1 MAVTIKDVA
10 KAANVATST
19 VSRVISDS
27 PNISEKTKRKV
38 RKVMEDMGYYIN
50 LNARVL
56 VQQST
61 QTIGIVMK
69 NSTIES
75 LHDPFFPV
83 VLQGISSYAN
93 KQDFS
98 ISITTGDT
106 EEAIFHDV
114 EKMVQ
119 GKRVDGMVVTYSKEN
134 DKVVPYLLKCG
145 IPFVV
150 VGKPVVHTNEIMYVN
165 NDNVQAAKDATEH
178 LIQLGHENIAFIGG
192 DKEFE
197 VAVSRLRGY
206 REAMLVNQLA
216 LVEDYMKQSSSLD
229 CLEKVVSELLA
240 LSVIPTAIIGTDDL
254 TSLHIMSVL
263 RHKNVRVPEDISLIS
278 FNNTMIAQLS
288 NPRLTS
294 VDTNIFQLGFE
305 AARCLIE
312 EIKERS
318 TYVKSVIIPT
328 KIETRDSTAAF
339 VPNTIR

>member
-10 KAANVATST
+10 KEANVATST

-27 PNISEKTKRKV
+27 PNISDKTKRKV
-38 RKVMEDMGYYIN
+38 RKVMDEMGYYIN

-98 ISITTGDT
+98 ISLTTGDT

-119 GKRVDGMVVTYSKEN
+119 GKRVDGMVVTYSKAN
-134 DKVVPYLLKCG
+134 DKVVPYLLKRG

-165 NDNVQAAKDATEH
+165 NDNVQAAKDATEY
-178 LIQLGHENIAFIGG
+178 LIQLGHKKIAFIGG
-192 DKEFE
+192 DNEFE
-197 VAVSRLRGY
+197 VAISRLSGY
-206 REAMLVNQLA
+206 RET
-216 LVEDYMKQSSSLD
+216 MKSHADLLNEAYIKESSSLD
-229 CLEKVVSELLA
+229 CIEAIVSELLA
-240 LSVIPTAIIGTDDL
+240 LPDRPTAIIGTDDL
-254 TSLHIMSVL
+254 ASLHIMSVL
-263 RHKNVRVPEDISLIS
+263 RKKNIRVPEDISLIS
-278 FNNTMIAQLS
+278 FNNTMIAQLA
-288 NPRLTS
+288 NPSLTS
-294 VDTNIFQLGFE
+294 IDTNIFQLGYE

-318 TYVKSVIIPT
+318 TYAKSIIIPT
-328 KIETRDSTAAF
+328 KIEIRDSTRS
-339 VPNTIR
+339 I

>member
-10 KAANVATST
+10 KEANVATST

-38 RKVMEDMGYYIN
+38 RKVMEEMGYYIN

-61 QTIGIVMK
+61 QNIGIVMK

-106 EEAIFHDV
+106 EEAILHDV

-165 NDNVQAAKDATEH
+165 NDNVLAAKDATEH
-178 LIQLGHENIAFIGG
+178 LIKLGHEKIAFIGG
-192 DKEFE
+192 DNEFE
-197 VAVSRLRGY
+197 VSISRLRGY
-206 REAMLVNQLA
+206 QETMQLHALKLNESYVKEAP
-216 LVEDYMKQSSSLD
+216 SSD
-229 CLEKVVSELLA
+229 CIERIVTELLA
-240 LSVIPTAIIGTDDL
+240 LPDRPTAIIGTDDL

-263 RHKNVRVPEDISLIS
+263 RKKHVHVPEDISLIS
-278 FNNTMIAQLS
+278 FNNTMVAQLS
-288 NPRLTS
+288 NPSLTS
-294 VDTNIFQLGFE
+294 IDTNVFQLGYE

-318 TYVKSVIIPT
+318 TYAKSVIIPT
-328 KIETRDSTAAF
+328 KIEIRDSTA
-339 VPNTIR
+339 PI

>member
-10 KAANVATST
+10 KEANVATST

-27 PNISEKTKRKV
+27 PNISDKTKRKV
-38 RKVMEDMGYYIN
+38 RKVMEEMGYYIN

-93 KQDFS
+93 KQDFN

-119 GKRVDGMVVTYSKEN
+119 GKRVDGMVVTYSKAN
-134 DKVVPYLLKCG
+134 DKVVPYLLKRG

-165 NDNVQAAKDATEH
+165 NDNVQAAKDATEY
-178 LIQLGHENIAFIGG
+178 LIKLGHEKIAFIGG
-192 DKEFE
+192 DNEFE
-197 VAVSRLRGY
+197 VAISRLSGY
-206 REAMLVNQLA
+206 REAMKSHIDLLNEA
-216 LVEDYMKQSSSLD
+216 YIKEAPSLD
-229 CLEKVVSELLA
+229 SIEIIMSELLA
-240 LSVIPTAIIGTDDL
+240 LPDRPTAIIGTDDL
-254 TSLHIMSVL
+254 ASLHIMSVL
-263 RHKNVRVPEDISLIS
+263 RKMNVRVPEDISLIS
-278 FNNTMIAQLS
+278 FNNTMIAHLA
-288 NPRLTS
+288 NPSLTS
-294 VDTNIFQLGFE
+294 VDTNVFQLGYE

-312 EIKERS
+312 EIKEPS
-318 TYVKSVIIPT
+318 TYAKSIIIPT
-328 KIETRDSTAAF
+328 KIEIRDSTT
-339 VPNTIR
+339 TI

>member
-10 KAANVATST
+10 KEANVATST

-27 PNISEKTKRKV
+27 PNISDKTKRKV
-38 RKVMEDMGYYIN
+38 RKVMEEMGYYIN

-83 VLQGISSYAN
+83 VLQGISTYAN

-119 GKRVDGMVVTYSKEN
+119 GKRVDGMVVTYSKAN
-134 DKVVPYLLKCG
+134 DKVVPYLLKRG

-165 NDNVQAAKDATEH
+165 NDNVQAAKDATEY
-178 LIQLGHENIAFIGG
+178 LIELGHRKIAYIGG
-192 DKEFE
+192 DNEFE
-197 VAVSRLRGY
+197 VAISRLSGY
-206 REAMLVNQLA
+206 REAIKSHIGVLNEA
-216 LVEDYMKQSSSLD
+216 YIKEAPGLD
-229 CLEKVVSELLA
+229 SIEIIVSELLA
-240 LSVIPTAIIGTDDL
+240 LSNRPTAIIGTDDL
-254 TSLHIMSVL
+254 ASLHIMSVL
-263 RHKNVRVPEDISLIS
+263 RKYNIRVPEDISLIS
-278 FNNTMIAQLS
+278 FNNTMIAQLA
-288 NPRLTS
+288 NPSLTS
-294 VDTNIFQLGFE
+294 VDTNVFQLGYE

-318 TYVKSVIIPT
+318 TYAKSIIIPT
-328 KIETRDSTAAF
+328 KIEIRDST
-339 VPNTIR
+339 TSILE